1 MRVAMDDKGNNERR
15 RPKFKKVDKHS
26 GIPAYVQ
33 VMNQVK
39 TEVILGR
46 LVPGDQLPPVRELE
60 TMFDVNVNTILKA
73 LDKLKS
79 EGVLSSEQGVG
90 YFVTSNIAIESS
102 IIDELGEF
110 VRKIKNVGLDL
121 YTTILLIE
129 EVWKMNKASFGD
141 FEYNLTALNAYLR
154 KEFVEKF
161 RTLFIFFVIMLFPG
175 LGPKILGTF
184 FIIVFS
190 MGSDIRSKK
199 LDMMTFLP
207 FSKEMI
213 YWYEFIFVLLLV
225 VLSFFIGLPFVN
237 GTLLEAFSDLLGAII
252 FAAAYYGLVMI
263 VSMLGMDPIG
273 GAFLILILD
282 SIFSSFGTTQ
292 LSESFN
298 PYKLISPIAQENQLA
313 ALIFAVICLYIGS
326 VMFSKRGGEK

>member
-1 MRVAMDDKGNNERR
+1 MDDKGNNERR

-33 VMNQVK
+33 VMSQVK

-90 YFVTSNIAIESS
+90 YFVTSNIAIESP

-129 EVWKMNKASFGD
+129 EVWKN
-141 FEYNLTALNAYLR
+141 E
-154 KEFVEKF
+154 
-161 RTLFIFFVIMLFPG
+161 
-175 LGPKILGTF
+175 
-184 FIIVFS
+184 
-190 MGSDIRSKK
+190 
-199 LDMMTFLP
+199 
-207 FSKEMI
+207 
-213 YWYEFIFVLLLV
+213 
-225 VLSFFIGLPFVN
+225 
-237 GTLLEAFSDLLGAII
+237 
-252 FAAAYYGLVMI
+252 
-263 VSMLGMDPIG
+263 
-273 GAFLILILD
+273 
-282 SIFSSFGTTQ
+282 
-292 LSESFN
+292 
-298 PYKLISPIAQENQLA
+298 
-313 ALIFAVICLYIGS
+313 
-326 VMFSKRGGEK
+326 

>member
-1 MRVAMDDKGNNERR
+1 
-15 RPKFKKVDKHS
+15 
-26 GIPAYVQ
+26 
-33 VMNQVK
+33 
-39 TEVILGR
+39 
-46 LVPGDQLPPVRELE
+46 
-60 TMFDVNVNTILKA
+60 
-73 LDKLKS
+73 
-79 EGVLSSEQGVG
+79 
-90 YFVTSNIAIESS
+90 
-102 IIDELGEF
+102 
-110 VRKIKNVGLDL
+110 
-121 YTTILLIE
+121 
-129 EVWKMNKASFGD
+129 MNKYSFGD
-141 FEYNLTALNAYLR
+141 FEYNVTAFNAFLR

-175 LGPKILGTF
+175 IGTKILGTF

>member
-1 MRVAMDDKGNNERR
+1 MRVAMDDKDNNERR

-129 EVWKMNKASFGD
+129 EVWKN
-141 FEYNLTALNAYLR
+141 E
-154 KEFVEKF
+154 
-161 RTLFIFFVIMLFPG
+161 
-175 LGPKILGTF
+175 
-184 FIIVFS
+184 
-190 MGSDIRSKK
+190 
-199 LDMMTFLP
+199 
-207 FSKEMI
+207 
-213 YWYEFIFVLLLV
+213 
-225 VLSFFIGLPFVN
+225 
-237 GTLLEAFSDLLGAII
+237 
-252 FAAAYYGLVMI
+252 
-263 VSMLGMDPIG
+263 
-273 GAFLILILD
+273 
-282 SIFSSFGTTQ
+282 
-292 LSESFN
+292 
-298 PYKLISPIAQENQLA
+298 
-313 ALIFAVICLYIGS
+313 
-326 VMFSKRGGEK
+326 

>member
-1 MRVAMDDKGNNERR
+1 MSY
-15 RPKFKKVDKHS
+15 HS
-26 GIPAYVQ
+26 
-33 VMNQVK
+33 
-39 TEVILGR
+39 T
-46 LVPGDQLPPVRELE
+46 
-60 TMFDVNVNTILKA
+60 
-73 LDKLKS
+73 
-79 EGVLSSEQGVG
+79 
-90 YFVTSNIAIESS
+90 
-102 IIDELGEF
+102 
-110 VRKIKNVGLDL
+110 
-121 YTTILLIE
+121 
-129 EVWKMNKASFGD
+129 
-141 FEYNLTALNAYLR
+141 YLR

-161 RTLFIFFVIMLFPG
+161 QNLFIFFVIMLFPG

-252 FAAAYYGLVMI
+252 FAAAYYGLIII

-326 VMFSKRGGEK
+326 VMFSKRGGEE

>member
-1 MRVAMDDKGNNERR
+1 
-15 RPKFKKVDKHS
+15 
-26 GIPAYVQ
+26 
-33 VMNQVK
+33 
-39 TEVILGR
+39 
-46 LVPGDQLPPVRELE
+46 
-60 TMFDVNVNTILKA
+60 
-73 LDKLKS
+73 
-79 EGVLSSEQGVG
+79 
-90 YFVTSNIAIESS
+90 
-102 IIDELGEF
+102 
-110 VRKIKNVGLDL
+110 
-121 YTTILLIE
+121 
-129 EVWKMNKASFGD
+129 MNKASFGD

-213 YWYEFIFVLLLV
+213 YWYEFIFVLLFV

>member
-1 MRVAMDDKGNNERR
+1 
-15 RPKFKKVDKHS
+15 
-26 GIPAYVQ
+26 
-33 VMNQVK
+33 
-39 TEVILGR
+39 
-46 LVPGDQLPPVRELE
+46 
-60 TMFDVNVNTILKA
+60 
-73 LDKLKS
+73 
-79 EGVLSSEQGVG
+79 
-90 YFVTSNIAIESS
+90 
-102 IIDELGEF
+102 
-110 VRKIKNVGLDL
+110 
-121 YTTILLIE
+121 
-129 EVWKMNKASFGD
+129 MNKASFGD

>member
-1 MRVAMDDKGNNERR
+1 
-15 RPKFKKVDKHS
+15 
-26 GIPAYVQ
+26 
-33 VMNQVK
+33 
-39 TEVILGR
+39 
-46 LVPGDQLPPVRELE
+46 
-60 TMFDVNVNTILKA
+60 
-73 LDKLKS
+73 
-79 EGVLSSEQGVG
+79 
-90 YFVTSNIAIESS
+90 
-102 IIDELGEF
+102 
-110 VRKIKNVGLDL
+110 
-121 YTTILLIE
+121 
-129 EVWKMNKASFGD
+129 MNKASFGD

-326 VMFSKRGGEK
+326 VMFSKRGGEE

>member
-1 MRVAMDDKGNNERR
+1 
-15 RPKFKKVDKHS
+15 
-26 GIPAYVQ
+26 
-33 VMNQVK
+33 
-39 TEVILGR
+39 
-46 LVPGDQLPPVRELE
+46 
-60 TMFDVNVNTILKA
+60 
-73 LDKLKS
+73 
-79 EGVLSSEQGVG
+79 
-90 YFVTSNIAIESS
+90 
-102 IIDELGEF
+102 
-110 VRKIKNVGLDL
+110 
-121 YTTILLIE
+121 
-129 EVWKMNKASFGD
+129 MNKASFGD

-326 VMFSKRGGEK
+326 VMFLKRGGEK

>member
-1 MRVAMDDKGNNERR
+1 
-15 RPKFKKVDKHS
+15 
-26 GIPAYVQ
+26 
-33 VMNQVK
+33 
-39 TEVILGR
+39 
-46 LVPGDQLPPVRELE
+46 
-60 TMFDVNVNTILKA
+60 
-73 LDKLKS
+73 
-79 EGVLSSEQGVG
+79 
-90 YFVTSNIAIESS
+90 
-102 IIDELGEF
+102 
-110 VRKIKNVGLDL
+110 
-121 YTTILLIE
+121 
-129 EVWKMNKASFGD
+129 MNKASFGD

-199 LDMMTFLP
+199 LDVMTFLP

>member
-1 MRVAMDDKGNNERR
+1 
-15 RPKFKKVDKHS
+15 
-26 GIPAYVQ
+26 
-33 VMNQVK
+33 
-39 TEVILGR
+39 
-46 LVPGDQLPPVRELE
+46 
-60 TMFDVNVNTILKA
+60 
-73 LDKLKS
+73 
-79 EGVLSSEQGVG
+79 
-90 YFVTSNIAIESS
+90 
-102 IIDELGEF
+102 
-110 VRKIKNVGLDL
+110 
-121 YTTILLIE
+121 
-129 EVWKMNKASFGD
+129 
-141 FEYNLTALNAYLR
+141 
-154 KEFVEKF
+154 
-161 RTLFIFFVIMLFPG
+161 
-175 LGPKILGTF
+175 
-184 FIIVFS
+184 
-190 MGSDIRSKK
+190 
-199 LDMMTFLP
+199 
-207 FSKEMI
+207 
-213 YWYEFIFVLLLV
+213 

>member
-1 MRVAMDDKGNNERR
+1 
-15 RPKFKKVDKHS
+15 
-26 GIPAYVQ
+26 
-33 VMNQVK
+33 
-39 TEVILGR
+39 
-46 LVPGDQLPPVRELE
+46 
-60 TMFDVNVNTILKA
+60 
-73 LDKLKS
+73 
-79 EGVLSSEQGVG
+79 
-90 YFVTSNIAIESS
+90 
-102 IIDELGEF
+102 
-110 VRKIKNVGLDL
+110 
-121 YTTILLIE
+121 
-129 EVWKMNKASFGD
+129 MNKASFGD

-252 FAAAYYGLVMI
+252 FAAAYYGLIII

>member
-1 MRVAMDDKGNNERR
+1 
-15 RPKFKKVDKHS
+15 
-26 GIPAYVQ
+26 
-33 VMNQVK
+33 
-39 TEVILGR
+39 
-46 LVPGDQLPPVRELE
+46 
-60 TMFDVNVNTILKA
+60 
-73 LDKLKS
+73 
-79 EGVLSSEQGVG
+79 
-90 YFVTSNIAIESS
+90 
-102 IIDELGEF
+102 
-110 VRKIKNVGLDL
+110 
-121 YTTILLIE
+121 
-129 EVWKMNKASFGD
+129 MNKASFGD

-252 FAAAYYGLVMI
+252 FAAAYYGLIII

-326 VMFSKRGGEK
+326 VMFSKRGGE

>member
-1 MRVAMDDKGNNERR
+1 
-15 RPKFKKVDKHS
+15 
-26 GIPAYVQ
+26 
-33 VMNQVK
+33 
-39 TEVILGR
+39 
-46 LVPGDQLPPVRELE
+46 
-60 TMFDVNVNTILKA
+60 
-73 LDKLKS
+73 
-79 EGVLSSEQGVG
+79 
-90 YFVTSNIAIESS
+90 
-102 IIDELGEF
+102 
-110 VRKIKNVGLDL
+110 
-121 YTTILLIE
+121 
-129 EVWKMNKASFGD
+129 MNKASFGD

-190 MGSDIRSKK
+190 MSSDIRSKK

>member
-129 EVWKMNKASFGD
+129 EVWK
-141 FEYNLTALNAYLR
+141 
-154 KEFVEKF
+154 
-161 RTLFIFFVIMLFPG
+161 
-175 LGPKILGTF
+175 
-184 FIIVFS
+184 
-190 MGSDIRSKK
+190 
-199 LDMMTFLP
+199 
-207 FSKEMI
+207 
-213 YWYEFIFVLLLV
+213 
-225 VLSFFIGLPFVN
+225 N
-237 GTLLEAFSDLLGAII
+237 G
-252 FAAAYYGLVMI
+252 
-263 VSMLGMDPIG
+263 
-273 GAFLILILD
+273 
-282 SIFSSFGTTQ
+282 
-292 LSESFN
+292 
-298 PYKLISPIAQENQLA
+298 
-313 ALIFAVICLYIGS
+313 
-326 VMFSKRGGEK
+326 

>member
-1 MRVAMDDKGNNERR
+1 MDDKDNNERR

-129 EVWKMNKASFGD
+129 EVWKN
-141 FEYNLTALNAYLR
+141 E
-154 KEFVEKF
+154 
-161 RTLFIFFVIMLFPG
+161 
-175 LGPKILGTF
+175 
-184 FIIVFS
+184 
-190 MGSDIRSKK
+190 
-199 LDMMTFLP
+199 
-207 FSKEMI
+207 
-213 YWYEFIFVLLLV
+213 
-225 VLSFFIGLPFVN
+225 
-237 GTLLEAFSDLLGAII
+237 
-252 FAAAYYGLVMI
+252 
-263 VSMLGMDPIG
+263 
-273 GAFLILILD
+273 
-282 SIFSSFGTTQ
+282 
-292 LSESFN
+292 
-298 PYKLISPIAQENQLA
+298 
-313 ALIFAVICLYIGS
+313 
-326 VMFSKRGGEK
+326 

>member
-1 MRVAMDDKGNNERR
+1 
-15 RPKFKKVDKHS
+15 
-26 GIPAYVQ
+26 
-33 VMNQVK
+33 
-39 TEVILGR
+39 
-46 LVPGDQLPPVRELE
+46 
-60 TMFDVNVNTILKA
+60 
-73 LDKLKS
+73 
-79 EGVLSSEQGVG
+79 
-90 YFVTSNIAIESS
+90 
-102 IIDELGEF
+102 
-110 VRKIKNVGLDL
+110 
-121 YTTILLIE
+121 
-129 EVWKMNKASFGD
+129 MNKASFGD

-175 LGPKILGTF
+175 IGTKILGTF

>member
-1 MRVAMDDKGNNERR
+1 
-15 RPKFKKVDKHS
+15 
-26 GIPAYVQ
+26 
-33 VMNQVK
+33 
-39 TEVILGR
+39 
-46 LVPGDQLPPVRELE
+46 
-60 TMFDVNVNTILKA
+60 
-73 LDKLKS
+73 
-79 EGVLSSEQGVG
+79 
-90 YFVTSNIAIESS
+90 
-102 IIDELGEF
+102 
-110 VRKIKNVGLDL
+110 
-121 YTTILLIE
+121 
-129 EVWKMNKASFGD
+129 MNKASFGD

-326 VMFSKRGGEK
+326 

>member
-1 MRVAMDDKGNNERR
+1 
-15 RPKFKKVDKHS
+15 
-26 GIPAYVQ
+26 
-33 VMNQVK
+33 
-39 TEVILGR
+39 
-46 LVPGDQLPPVRELE
+46 
-60 TMFDVNVNTILKA
+60 
-73 LDKLKS
+73 
-79 EGVLSSEQGVG
+79 
-90 YFVTSNIAIESS
+90 
-102 IIDELGEF
+102 
-110 VRKIKNVGLDL
+110 
-121 YTTILLIE
+121 
-129 EVWKMNKASFGD
+129 MNKASFGD

-213 YWYEFIFVLLLV
+213 YWYEFIFVSLLV

-252 FAAAYYGLVMI
+252 FASAYYGLIMI
-263 VSMLGMDPIG
+263 FSMLGMDPIG

-298 PYKLISPIAQENQLA
+298 PYKLISPIAQGNQLA

-326 VMFSKRGGEK
+326 VLFSKRGGEK